1 MQLPRTLEAEP
12 AVLSEAEQALSAALM
27 RVNHV
32 GEICAQALYTSQA
45 LAARLGP
52 GTLQE
57 RERLARHL
65 EAAGQEETDH
75 LAWCKQRLDE
85 LGSSWGVGI
94 KKLGE
99 YAEAAAGALSGVAD
113 AFTSADDELAKA
125 LEERAAGASASTS
138 GGAHGGAR
146 GSVTA
151 Q

>member
-1 MQLPRTLEAEP
+1 MPDL
-12 AVLSEAEQALSAALM
+12 
-27 RVNHV
+27 RVDTDAITRSK
-32 GEICAQALYTSQA
+32 ETFSDIR
-45 LAARLGP
+45 AR
-52 GTLQE
+52 
-57 RERLARHL
+57 L
-65 EAAGQEETDH
+65 EAAVAGFDSVSGASVAQDQLRH
-75 LAWCKQRLDE
+75 RLDE

-99 YAEAAAGALSGVAD
+99 YAEAAASALSGVAD